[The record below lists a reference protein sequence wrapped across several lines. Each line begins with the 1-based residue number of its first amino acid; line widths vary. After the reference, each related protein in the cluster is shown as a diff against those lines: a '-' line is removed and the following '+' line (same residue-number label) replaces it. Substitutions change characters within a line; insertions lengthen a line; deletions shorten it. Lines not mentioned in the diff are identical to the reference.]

1 MLTFYLSTVVIWMII
16 FLSLMLILV
25 ERIDKNGWLTGHS
38 NKGSVKDIVHLFLI
52 STIPILR
59 LVIVIIFITMAS
71 VNKEEFYKK
80 TGINKK

>member
-25 ERIDKNGWLTGHS
+25 ERIDKNGWLTGDS

-71 VNKEEFYKK
+71 VNKEEFYEWIK
-80 TGINKK
+80 TNKK